1 MCRRFDSAPAT
12 PLKRRRLQQIL
23 RQSGNVNSLWRVALR
38 TAWWENYWDVTN
50 SRRGNTGSSP
60 SFGQFQLDLLR
71 LSVVFVEVVLRVV
84 ILSEDTSCKKY
95 APSILRCAQIRNR
108 SIVNK
113 HFNRTCFL
121 RIQAHSFADLVLCF
135 AGGRILGSGQPNN
148 IALAGTEHSVEM
160 HVEHLLS
167 DSDTENTDLHGR
179 GKRRFECRNR
189 C

>member
-71 LSVVFVEVVLRVV
+71 LSVVLADVGVRGV
-84 ILSEDTSCKKY
+84 ILAEDTSCKTD

-108 SIVNK
+108 SLSTSTSTAPVSFEYKRIRSRPSSSASPEDA
-113 HFNRTCFL
+113 FWGLGNRTTL
-121 RIQAHSFADLVLCF
+121 PSPV
-135 AGGRILGSGQPNN
+135 PN
-148 IALAGTEHSVEM
+148 I
-160 HVEHLLS
+160 
-167 DSDTENTDLHGR
+167 R
-179 GKRRFECRNR
+179 WR
-189 C
+189 CT